1 MRSGWLALG
10 LAGLCLAGAAVAE
23 QAEPSPAPH
32 VVLLER
38 FLKLSTP
45 LCRKQPSRRCVDAGW
60 RYADTDR
67 DGLLT
72 AAELEV
78 VRQTAND
85 WYHWKAGRL
94 SSQERA
100 SVGLGLAM
108 AQGIGVERL
117 IESYDTDGDG
127 RLSQDEALVDVRL
140 DERPLGEVLRDPNA
154 LDRQATAR
162 RVGVAGPLF
171 SQLFR

>member
-1 MRSGWLALG
+1 MIARWLG
-10 LAGLCLAGAAVAE
+10 LGLVGLCVAGAAAGQ
-23 QAEPSPAPH
+23 QASPAPQAS
-32 VVLLER
+32 LFER

-45 LCRKQPSRRCVDAGW
+45 VCQKEPSQRCVDAGW

-67 DGLLT
+67 DGTLSL
-72 AAELEV
+72 AELQV
-78 VRQTAND
+78 VQKTAND
-85 WYHWKAGRL
+85 WYNWKASSL

-108 AQGIGVERL
+108 AEGMGVERL
-117 IESYDTDGDG
+117 MQGYDANGDG
-127 RLSQDEALVDVRL
+127 RLSKAEALVDVRL
-140 DERPLGEVLRDPNA
+140 DERPLGDVLRDPNG

-162 RVGVAGPLF
+162 RMGIAGPLF